1 MHGFEFLKIHNELRN
16 TLEELSFSSPSYW
29 SQSYVKSNMDKQ
41 NSIRMQ
47 TKEGKNKLP
56 NQYKVSSKLNKNKDK
71 ELKHAVLLIP
81 LVITLKYVVF
91 MWNDNSA

>member
-1 MHGFEFLKIHNELRN
+1 
-16 TLEELSFSSPSYW
+16 
-29 SQSYVKSNMDKQ
+29 
-41 NSIRMQ
+41 MQ
-47 TKEGKNKLP
+47 TKEGKNKLL

-91 MWNDNSA
+91 M